1 MSGIVWASVGFTSP
15 AGSNVSACAAVD
27 VSGVA
32 GLLSTDSEGLLSV
45 GVDCLLSLDCLSTFA
60 PEEAPPPC
68 AGDVVFVPSS
78 DGGVILTVYC
88 QP

>member
-1 MSGIVWASVGFTSP
+1 MSVGFTSP
-15 AGSNVSACAAVD
+15 AGLNVSAGVAFD
-27 VSGVA
+27 VSDVV
-32 GLLSTDSEGLLSV
+32 GLLSVGSEGLLSV
-45 GVDCLLSLDCLSTFA
+45 SVDCLLSLASGCLSTFA

-68 AGDVVFVPSS
+68 AGDGFFFPSS

>member
-1 MSGIVWASVGFTSP
+1 M
-15 AGSNVSACAAVD
+15 
-27 VSGVA
+27 SGVA
-32 GLLSTDSEGLLSV
+32 GLLSTGSEGLLSV

-68 AGDVVFVPSS
+68 AGDGFFFPSS
-78 DGGVILTVYC
+78 DGETILTTYC